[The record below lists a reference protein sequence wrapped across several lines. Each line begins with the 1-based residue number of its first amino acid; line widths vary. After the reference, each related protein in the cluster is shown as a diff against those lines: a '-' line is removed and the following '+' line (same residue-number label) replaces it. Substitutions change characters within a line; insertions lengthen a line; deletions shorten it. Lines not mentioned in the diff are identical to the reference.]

1 MNRSLRIVFLSTS
14 MGMGGTDQQISQI
27 SRHLTERGHDVTVV
41 SLLPT
46 GKMGKE
52 LSADGIPVTHLDMTR
67 GVPDPRG
74 VIRLV
79 RFLRDEQ
86 PDVLNSFLVHAN
98 IVARI
103 SGVLSGVPAIVT
115 SIRNDDYCDG
125 IECIGHRLTN
135 FMDDAWMANS
145 GIVAERMVKRG
156 IGSENKKNVIY
167 NCIDLGQYKPDE
179 EARWQLRQKLNI
191 SNDTFLWSAVGRIE
205 PQKDYPTLLRALSKV
220 PQEYSIKVLIAGK
233 GSRADHVTTL
243 RTQLDLNDRIS
254 FLGVRRDV
262 PDLLAASDGFVL
274 SSVSEGFPNVVMEAL
289 ASATPVVATNVGGV
303 PELVQDEKTGF
314 LVSPRDPSEL
324 ARSMIRMMETPEE
337 KRRTMGKKGREWI
350 RKNCSIERVVDQW
363 VSLYRNALS
372 KY

>member
-1 MNRSLRIVFLSTS
+1 
-14 MGMGGTDQQISQI
+14 
-27 SRHLTERGHDVTVV
+27 
-41 SLLPT
+41 
-46 GKMGKE
+46 MGKE
-52 LSADGIPVTHLDMTR
+52 LSADGISVTHLDMTR

-103 SGVLSGVPAIVT
+103 SGVFSGVPAIVT
-115 SIRNDDYCDG
+115 SIRNDDYCEG

-135 FMDDAWMANS
+135 FMDNAWMANS

-179 EARWQLRQKLNI
+179 EARRKLRQKLNI
-191 SNDTFLWSAVGRIE
+191 SNDTFLWVTVGRIE
-205 PQKDYPTLLRALSKV
+205 PQKDYPTLLRALSKI
-220 PQEYSIKVLIAGK
+220 PQGYSVKVLVAGK
-233 GSRADHVTTL
+233 GSRADNVTAL
-243 RTQLDLNDRIS
+243 RTQLDLSDRIS

-262 PDLLAASDGFVL
+262 PNLLAASDGFVL

-289 ASATPVVATNVGGV
+289 ASGTPVVATNVGGV
-303 PELVQDEKTGF
+303 PELVEEEETGF
-314 LVSPRDPSEL
+314 LVSPSDPTGL
-324 ARSMIRMMETPEE
+324 AQAMIRLMQTPQE
-337 KRRTMGKKGREWI
+337 KREMMGARGREWVAE
-350 RKNCSIERVVDQW
+350 NCDVERVVDQW
-363 VSLYRNALS
+363 VNLYREALS
-372 KY
+372 